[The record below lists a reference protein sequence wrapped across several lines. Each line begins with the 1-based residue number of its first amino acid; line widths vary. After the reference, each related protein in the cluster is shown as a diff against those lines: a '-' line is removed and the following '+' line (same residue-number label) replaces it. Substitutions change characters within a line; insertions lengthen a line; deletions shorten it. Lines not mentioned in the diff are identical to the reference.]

1 MDDRPPSYDASL
13 DNSLQR
19 NSLDRGSIEVDGKVD
34 FDFRRL
40 SRVISGLSEHHL
52 EHSDTQSSRP
62 KNGSTGNDP
71 STYPQLNIVMHVV
84 GSRGDV
90 QPFVALALKLKEFG
104 HRIRLATHAVFK
116 GFVEGY
122 GIEFFSISGDPAE
135 LMAYMV
141 KNPGIIPKMESMR
154 GDVIEKQTKA
164 ISKILDGCWR
174 SCFRLCDCS
183 DNQKSI
189 PCGARSCVMKVPFIA
204 DVIIANP
211 PSFAHIHCAEKLGI
225 PLHIM
230 FTMSWSPTRHFPHPL
245 VNLRGAEAE
254 PELSNYLSY
263 KFLDWITWQGLG
275 REINNFRSRC
285 LGLERLDTMSA
296 ISMIRRAEVPH
307 TYCWSEK
314 LLQRPEDW
322 PSNTSVAGFYVLPRV
337 SDFKPSEALT
347 TFLSSG
353 PSPIYIGFGSIVI
366 DDPETFT
373 HTILEA
379 VRISGVRAVI
389 SEGWGGIGAQR
400 FHHSPNIFMLD
411 DCPHDWLFPKVQC
424 VVHHG
429 GAGTTSAGLAAGKP
443 TIIVPFFGDQLTW
456 GQAVFKAG
464 AGPRPLPWKSL
475 TPTLLAEAI
484 SFALNPRTVAVA
496 ESIAA
501 ELSREDG
508 TAKGAESLLANVP
521 KSSLR
526 CALLSDKKAV
536 WEIAHS
542 DLRLSAAAAELLRL
556 DGCLD
561 FRHLKP
567 TFADLDGSLRTKEY
581 RLRTYPWDP
590 VSGGSKAIINLFY
603 DTFKGFAEIGSDF
616 TRKPYF
622 GQDSVVNIG
631 QSSQADMEAVVDECD
646 AIKTESSARQV
657 FGVRIAKGF
666 GRIFQAAA
674 RAPMKFTVAMAEG
687 AHNAPRLW
695 GDRSVRKPVK
705 VTGIMSGIS
714 AGCQELLLGTYDGIT
729 GLVTLPVR
737 GAKEQGMIG
746 FAKGI
751 GQGIVGMPVKF
762 WAGMSGITGY
772 PMQGVDEQ
780 IKKAFLHD
788 DMRDIRSSLEQLG
801 RSEHAN
807 LSDDE
812 KAYIRNA
819 WATKQSQK

>member
-1 MDDRPPSYDASL
+1 
-13 DNSLQR
+13 
-19 NSLDRGSIEVDGKVD
+19 
-34 FDFRRL
+34 
-40 SRVISGLSEHHL
+40 
-52 EHSDTQSSRP
+52 
-62 KNGSTGNDP
+62 
-71 STYPQLNIVMHVV
+71 
-84 GSRGDV
+84 
-90 QPFVALALKLKEFG
+90 
-104 HRIRLATHAVFK
+104 
-116 GFVEGY
+116 
-122 GIEFFSISGDPAE
+122 
-135 LMAYMV
+135 
-141 KNPGIIPKMESMR
+141 
-154 GDVIEKQTKA
+154 
-164 ISKILDGCWR
+164 
-174 SCFRLCDCS
+174 
-183 DNQKSI
+183 
-189 PCGARSCVMKVPFIA
+189 
-204 DVIIANP
+204 
-211 PSFAHIHCAEKLGI
+211 
-225 PLHIM
+225 
-230 FTMSWSPTRHFPHPL
+230 
-245 VNLRGAEAE
+245 
-254 PELSNYLSY
+254 
-263 KFLDWITWQGLG
+263 
-275 REINNFRSRC
+275 
-285 LGLERLDTMSA
+285 
-296 ISMIRRAEVPH
+296 
-307 TYCWSEK
+307 
-314 LLQRPEDW
+314 
-322 PSNTSVAGFYVLPRV
+322 
-337 SDFKPSEALT
+337 
-347 TFLSSG
+347 
-353 PSPIYIGFGSIVI
+353 
-366 DDPETFT
+366 
-373 HTILEA
+373 
-379 VRISGVRAVI
+379 
-389 SEGWGGIGAQR
+389 
-400 FHHSPNIFMLD
+400 MLD
-411 DCPHDWLFPKVQC
+411 DCPHDWLFPKVRC

-456 GQAVFKAG
+456 GQAVSKAG

-484 SFALNPRTVAVA
+484 GFALDPRTVAVA
-496 ESIAA
+496 EHIAA

-508 TAKGAESLLANVP
+508 TAEGVESLLANVP

-536 WEIAHS
+536 WKIAHS

-567 TFADLDGSLRTKEY
+567 LGTKEY

-603 DTFKGFAEIGSDF
+603 DTFKGF
-616 TRKPYF
+616 
-622 GQDSVVNIG
+622 
-631 QSSQADMEAVVDECD
+631 VVDECD

-657 FGVRIAKGF
+657 FGVRTAKGF
-666 GRIFQAAA
+666 GRIFQATA

-729 GLVTLPVR
+729 GLMTLPVR

-819 WATKQSQK
+819 WATRQPQK

>member
-13 DNSLQR
+13 DNSLQW
-19 NSLDRGSIEVDGKVD
+19 NFLDRGSIEVDGKVD

-52 EHSDTQSSRP
+52 EHSDPQSSRP
-62 KNGSTGNDP
+62 KDNSTENDS

-116 GFVEGY
+116 GFVERY

-183 DNQKSI
+183 DNRKSI

-230 FTMSWSPTRHFPHPL
+230 FTMPWSPTRHFPHPL

-275 REINNFRSRC
+275 REINNFRSRH

-322 PSNTSVAGFYVLPRV
+322 PSNISVAGFYVLPRV
-337 SDFKPSEALT
+337 SDFKPSEALI

-389 SEGWGGIGAQR
+389 SKGWGGIGAQR
-400 FHHSPNIFMLD
+400 LHHSPNIFMLD

-484 SFALNPRTVAVA
+484 SFALDPRTVAVA
-496 ESIAA
+496 ENIAA

-508 TAKGAESLLANVP
+508 IAKGAESLLANVP

-536 WEIAHS
+536 WEIAYS

-561 FRHLKP
+561 FRYLKP
-567 TFADLDGSLRTKEY
+567 LRTKEY

-622 GQDSVVNIG
+622 GQESVVNIG
-631 QSSQADMEAVVDECD
+631 QSSQADMETVVDECG
-646 AIKTESSARQV
+646 AIKTESPARQV
-657 FGVRIAKGF
+657 FGVRTAKGF

-762 WAGMSGITGY
+762 WAGMSGVTGY
-772 PMQGVDEQ
+772 PLQGVDEQ

-819 WATKQSQK
+819 WATRQPQK

>member
-13 DNSLQR
+13 DNSLQG
-19 NSLDRGSIEVDGKVD
+19 NSLDRGRIEVDGKVD

-52 EHSDTQSSRP
+52 ERSDSQSCGS
-62 KNGSTGNDP
+62 KNDSTGDDP
-71 STYPQLNIVMHVV
+71 STCPQLNIVMHVV

-104 HRIRLATHAVFK
+104 HRIRFASHPVFK

-154 GDVIEKQTKA
+154 GDVIEKQTKT
-164 ISKILDGCWR
+164 ISRILDGM
-174 SCFRLCDCS
+174 
-183 DNQKSI
+183 
-189 PCGARSCVMKVPFIA
+189 PCGARSCVMRIPFIA

-230 FTMSWSPTRHFPHPL
+230 FTMPWSPTRHFPHPL

-254 PELSNYLSY
+254 SELSNYLSY

-275 REINNFRSRC
+275 SEINNFRSRR
-285 LGLERLDTMSA
+285 LGLERLDSMSA
-296 ISMIRRAEVPH
+296 ISMMRRAEIPH

-314 LLQRPEDW
+314 LLQRPKDW
-322 PSNTSVAGFYVLPRV
+322 SSNTSVAGFYVLPRL
-337 SDFKPSEALT
+337 SDFKPSESLMA
-347 TFLSSG
+347 FLSNG
-353 PSPIYIGFGSIVI
+353 PNPIYIGFGSIVV
-366 DDPETFT
+366 DHPKTFT

-379 VRISGVRAVI
+379 VRISGVRAII
-389 SEGWGGIGAQR
+389 SKGWGGIGAQHL
-400 FHHSPNIFMLD
+400 HHSPSIFMLD

-484 SFALNPRTVAVA
+484 SFALDPRAVAVA
-496 ESIAA
+496 EDIAS
-501 ELSREDG
+501 ELSREKG
-508 TAKGAESLLANVP
+508 TARGVELWK
-521 KSSLR
+521 
-526 CALLSDKKAV
+526 
-536 WEIAHS
+536 IAHS
-542 DLRLSAAAAELLRL
+542 DLRLSAAAAELLRS

-567 TFADLDGSLRTKEY
+567 LRTKEY
-581 RLRTYPWDP
+581 SLRTHPWDP
-590 VSGGSKAIINLFY
+590 VSGGTKAIINLFY

-622 GQDSVVNIG
+622 GQESVMGVG
-631 QSSQADMEAVVDECD
+631 QYSQADMKAVVDECG
-646 AIKTESSARQV
+646 AIKPESSERQV
-657 FGVRIAKGF
+657 FGVRTAKGF

-705 VTGIMSGIS
+705 VTGIMPGIS

-737 GAKEQGMIG
+737 GAKEEGVIG

-751 GQGIVGMPVKF
+751 GQGIVGLPVKI
-762 WAGMSGITGY
+762 WAGMSGVTGY

-788 DMRDIRSSLEQLG
+788 DMEDIRSSLEQLS

-807 LSDDE
+807 LSDDQ
-812 KAYIRNA
+812 KAYIRDA
-819 WATKQSQK
+819 WAKRQPQK

>member
-1 MDDRPPSYDASL
+1 
-13 DNSLQR
+13 
-19 NSLDRGSIEVDGKVD
+19 
-34 FDFRRL
+34 
-40 SRVISGLSEHHL
+40 
-52 EHSDTQSSRP
+52 
-62 KNGSTGNDP
+62 
-71 STYPQLNIVMHVV
+71 
-84 GSRGDV
+84 
-90 QPFVALALKLKEFG
+90 
-104 HRIRLATHAVFK
+104 
-116 GFVEGY
+116 
-122 GIEFFSISGDPAE
+122 
-135 LMAYMV
+135 
-141 KNPGIIPKMESMR
+141 
-154 GDVIEKQTKA
+154 
-164 ISKILDGCWR
+164 
-174 SCFRLCDCS
+174 
-183 DNQKSI
+183 
-189 PCGARSCVMKVPFIA
+189 
-204 DVIIANP
+204 

-230 FTMSWSPTRHFPHPL
+230 FTMPWSPTRHFPHPL

-275 REINNFRSRC
+275 REINNFRSRR

-337 SDFKPSEALT
+337 SDFKPSEALI

-379 VRISGVRAVI
+379 VRVSGVRAVI
-389 SEGWGGIGAQR
+389 SKGWGGIGAQR
-400 FHHSPNIFMLD
+400 LHHSPNIFMLD

-424 VVHHG
+424 VIHHG

-464 AGPRPLPWKSL
+464 
-475 TPTLLAEAI
+475 
-484 SFALNPRTVAVA
+484 
-496 ESIAA
+496 AA

-567 TFADLDGSLRTKEY
+567 LRTKEY

-657 FGVRIAKGF
+657 FGVRTAKGF

-687 AHNAPRLW
+687 AHNAPHLW
-695 GDRSVRKPVK
+695 GDRSARKPVK

-714 AGCQELLLGTYDGIT
+714 AGCQELLLGTYDGVT

-801 RSEHAN
+801 RSEHAI

-819 WATKQSQK
+819 WATRQPQK

>member
-1 MDDRPPSYDASL
+1 
-13 DNSLQR
+13 
-19 NSLDRGSIEVDGKVD
+19 
-34 FDFRRL
+34 
-40 SRVISGLSEHHL
+40 
-52 EHSDTQSSRP
+52 
-62 KNGSTGNDP
+62 
-71 STYPQLNIVMHVV
+71 
-84 GSRGDV
+84 
-90 QPFVALALKLKEFG
+90 
-104 HRIRLATHAVFK
+104 
-116 GFVEGY
+116 
-122 GIEFFSISGDPAE
+122 
-135 LMAYMV
+135 
-141 KNPGIIPKMESMR
+141 
-154 GDVIEKQTKA
+154 
-164 ISKILDGCWR
+164 
-174 SCFRLCDCS
+174 
-183 DNQKSI
+183 
-189 PCGARSCVMKVPFIA
+189 MKVPFIA

-230 FTMSWSPTRHFPHPL
+230 FTMPWSPTRHFPHPL

-263 KFLDWITWQGLG
+263 KLLDWITWQGLG
-275 REINNFRSRC
+275 REINNFRSRR

-296 ISMIRRAEVPH
+296 ISMLRRTEIPH

-337 SDFKPSEALT
+337 SDFKPSKSLM
-347 TFLSSG
+347 TFLSDG

-366 DDPETFT
+366 DDPDTFT
-373 HTILEA
+373 NTILEA
-379 VRISGVRAVI
+379 VRISGVRAII
-389 SEGWGGIGAQR
+389 SKGWGGIGAQR
-400 FHHSPNIFMLD
+400 LQHSPNIFMLN
-411 DCPHDWLFPKVQC
+411 DCPHDWLFPKMQC

-484 SFALNPRTVAVA
+484 SFALDPRTVTVA
-496 ESIAA
+496 EHIAA
-501 ELSREDG
+501 GLSRENG
-508 TAKGAESLLANVP
+508 TTKGAELWQV
-521 KSSLR
+521 
-526 CALLSDKKAV
+526 
-536 WEIAHS
+536 AHS

-556 DGCLD
+556 DGCVD

-567 TFADLDGSLRTKEY
+567 LRTKEY
-581 RLRTYPWDP
+581 RLRTHPWDP

-622 GQDSVVNIG
+622 GQESVVDIG
-631 QSSQADMEAVVDECD
+631 QSSQADMEAAVDECG
-646 AIKTESSARQV
+646 AIKPGASERQV
-657 FGVRIAKGF
+657 FGVRTAKGF

-674 RAPMKFTVAMAEG
+674 RAPMRFAVAMAEG

-737 GAKEQGMIG
+737 GAQEEGVIG

-762 WAGMSGITGY
+762 WAGMSGVTGY

-801 RSEHAN
+801 RSEYAN

-812 KAYIRNA
+812 KAYIRDA
-819 WATKQSQK
+819 WGRMQPQK